1 METGKL
7 CRSKQLIPAYKRNRM
22 VFQNDTENPC
32 GSSFFVCIFY
42 CKYFRKDGK
51 TNET

>member
-32 GSSFFVCIFY
+32 GSSFFICANSD
-42 CKYFRKDGK
+42 K
-51 TNET
+51 NAMLA

>member
-32 GSSFFVCIFY
+32 GSSFFVAII
-42 CKYFRKDGK
+42 FRKDGK